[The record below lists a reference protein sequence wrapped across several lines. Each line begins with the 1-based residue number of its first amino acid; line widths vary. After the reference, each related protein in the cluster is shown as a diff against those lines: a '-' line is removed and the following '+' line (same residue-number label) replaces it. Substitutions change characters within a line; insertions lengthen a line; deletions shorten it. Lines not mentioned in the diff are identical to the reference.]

1 MVQSN
6 VNRKIIYKEKRETD
20 PDDKKY
26 KSMPFE
32 VELFGKEVIIL
43 FGKPNYTKIDD
54 KIVFCYI
61 YLIVNKK
68 IYSKIGVLEFPTS
81 QVSVMVIDDEIN
93 IEEIDESE
101 LLLFSFVNERF
112 IDNAGSNIS
121 MFEEKQ
127 KESFIKDLEI
137 LNNNEKPKE
146 IDIDIIEL
154 DLDDEDEAVKVRIR
168 EQDTSVIIDQ
178 NNEMLKD
185 GVFQVDESIKVPK
198 NLIEETEENDTQNRG
213 DYKKKGSI
221 RDNWLQKFFKNVD
234 YGIHDVENNGDCL
247 FAVIRDGFRQIGY
260 KTSVKKLRA
269 LVAKHVTQKA
279 FQEQRDLF
287 LMLNSIKE
295 GYEKER
301 KQLRENNK
309 QLKERSEKIGKKDR
323 KMLSYLLEQSEELKA
338 RDKELE
344 QLIDEQ
350 DTLIH
355 ENVSDFSSIET
366 IEDYRKY
373 IMSSSYWADSWAIS
387 ILEKELQLK
396 MVVLS
401 ERAYH
406 DKDYDGIL
414 MCGEA
419 SEEMQKKGMF
429 QPKHYIMTMFSGNH
443 FQLVSYKE
451 KRILGFSEIPYRI
464 KGLVINKCME
474 SQHGIYSLIP
484 DFQDLQDRMGIDRE
498 INSNVDQDEQDHYHE
513 NNSMYESSTQFVFHK
528 NSSQKPPGEG
538 VHEKIK
544 KDQIG
549 FYAVLSTKPYK
560 HWRRKLDD
568 SYNESTFKVDN
579 KTYASVEHYYQG
591 AKFKHQNKD
600 FQALFTL
607 ESQSEF
613 SKNVDL
619 AICAGSKSG
628 KASKKCKENMKNKDL
643 LLRPENIEIDT
654 DFYDKR
660 CREER
665 MVALKSKFSQNE
677 SLKNVLL
684 ATRKAQLSHLD
695 RGSPLKK
702 DELLMAV
709 REFLHNQEK

>member
-6 VNRKIIYKEKRETD
+6 INRKIIYKERKETD
-20 PDDKKY
+20 PDDKHFE
-26 KSMPFE
+26 SMPFE
-32 VELFGKEVIIL
+32 IELFGKEVIIL

-54 KIVFCYI
+54 KIVFCNI

-68 IYSKIGVLEFPTS
+68 IFSRIGILEFPTS
-81 QVSVMVIDDEIN
+81 QLPVMVIDDEIN
-93 IEEIDESE
+93 IDEIDESE
-101 LLLFSFVNERF
+101 ILYFSFVNERF
-112 IDNAGSNIS
+112 IDKAGSNIS

-127 KESFIKDLEI
+127 KESPIKDLEI

-146 IDIDIIEL
+146 IEIDVIEL
-154 DLDDEDEAVKVRIR
+154 DVDDEDEAVKVRLR
-168 EQDTSVIIDQ
+168 EQDRSDVIEHS
-178 NNEMLKD
+178 NEMLKD
-185 GVFQVDESIKVPK
+185 GVFQVDESIKIPK
-198 NLIEETEENDTQNRG
+198 NLIEETQENDIQNRN

-247 FAVIRDGFRQIGY
+247 FAVIRDAFRQIGY
-260 KTSVKKLRA
+260 KTNVNKLRA
-269 LVAKHVTQKA
+269 LVARHVTQKA
-279 FQEQRDLF
+279 FQEQKDLF
-287 LMLNSIKE
+287 LMLHSTKE
-295 GYEKER
+295 GYEQER

-309 QLKERSEKIGKKDR
+309 QLKDRSEKIGRKDR

-344 QLIDEQ
+344 QLIEEQ
-350 DTLIH
+350 DNLIQ
-355 ENVSDFSSIET
+355 ENVSDFSNIET

-419 SEEMQKKGMF
+419 SEEIQKKGVF
-429 QPKHYIMTMFSGNH
+429 QPKHYILTMFSGNH
-443 FQLVSYKE
+443 FQLISYKE
-451 KRILGFSEIPYRI
+451 KRMFGFSEIPYRV

-474 SQHGIYSLIP
+474 SHNGIYSLIP
-484 DFQDLQDRMGIDRE
+484 EFQELQDRMGIDRE
-498 INSNVDQDEQDHYHE
+498 INSNVDKDEEDHYHE
-513 NNSMYESSTQFVFHK
+513 NNTMYDSSIRFVFHK

-544 KDQIG
+544 KDQLG
-549 FYAVLSTKPYK
+549 FYATLSTKPYK

-591 AKFKHQNKD
+591 AKFKNQNKD
-600 FQALFTL
+600 FQALFSL

-628 KASKKCKENMKNKDL
+628 KATKKCKESMKNKDL
-643 LLRPENIEIDT
+643 LLRPVNIEIDS

-660 CREER
+660 CHEER
-665 MVALKSKFSQNE
+665 MIALKAKFSQNS
-677 SLKNVLL
+677 SLKNILL
-684 ATRKAQLSHLD
+684 ATRNAQLSQLE
-695 RGSPLKK
+695 RGSPLKS
-702 DELLMAV
+702 DDLLMAV
-709 REFLHNQEK
+709 REYLHNQEK